1 MLPRRWKGG
10 AGLTD
15 ILIRNVAEA
24 DVERIDARAA
34 RLGLSRGEYLRRRIV
49 QDAARTGE
57 ELTVDALQRAAE
69 LSRDLLDED
78 VMRGAWP

>member
-24 DVERIDARAA
+24 DVERIDAQAA
-34 RLGLSRGEYLRRRIV
+34 RLWLSRGEYLRRRIV